1 MGRSLT
7 LPETRLFV
15 YGRPVRADLEGQC
28 MVIFGFKYKDKVIV
42 TEDGRVLIGPV
53 QRVSFN

>member
-1 MGRSLT
+1 
-7 LPETRLFV
+7 
-15 YGRPVRADLEGQC
+15 